1 MRQAETAILST
12 SFRYFLA
19 VADSGSIRAAAKELN
34 IASSAVSRQIGALEQ
49 ILGIQLFDRIG
60 RGLKLSDAGGL
71 LLRNIRAALS
81 GYGDVVTALDALR
94 GLTRGRIKVAT
105 VESISVGVLPDL
117 LTAFWQELPDIEIV
131 RHRDG
136 RGSGDAAGPG
146 GPCRY
151 RLHLQSPGHG
161 RAGDRGL
168 RARLQHRCPD
178 GAVSSAGEAQDR
190 VGEGMHGVSHWPCRR
205 AASVCGP
212 RWSGCWLGTP
222 RGSSRASRCNSLR
235 LMATLARAGQL
246 HRLPDLHRNRGRAAA
261 EGAGPGSPERPEGA
275 GQPFRRHVRNGP
287 RPPIRRSLPSSSLR
301 AAIFGRAPLLAD
313 LPTQRSVAFLAS
325 NRDE

>member
-117 LTAFWQELPDIEIV
+117 LTAFWQKLPDIEISV
-131 RHRDG
+131 TVTGAEAVTRQVQEGHADIG
-136 RGSGDAAGPG
+136 FTLNPRGMEGVTVVYERSFSIGALMAPSHPLAKRKTVSVKDCLEYPLALPA
-146 GPCRY
+146 
-151 RLHLQSPGHG
+151 
-161 RAGDRGL
+161 RGL
-168 RARLQHRCPD
+168 
-178 GAVSSAGEAQDR
+178 
-190 VGEGMHGVSHWPCRR
+190 
-205 AASVCGP
+205 
-212 RWSGCWLGTP
+212 
-222 RGSSRASRCNSLR
+222 
-235 LMATLARAGQL
+235 
-246 HRLPDLHRNRGRAAA
+246 
-261 EGAGPGSPERPEGA
+261 
-275 GQPFRRHVRNGP
+275 
-287 RPPIRRSLPSSSLR
+287 SLR
-301 AAIFGRAPLLAD
+301 AALERVLA
-313 LPTQRSVAFLAS
+313 RHAS
-325 NRDE
+325 KKPPRLQSSSCG

>member
-81 GYGDVVTALDALR
+81 GYGDVVTALDALK

-117 LTAFWQELPDIEIV
+117 LAAFWQKLPDIEISV
-131 RHRDG
+131 TVTGAEAVTRQVQEGHADIG
-136 RGSGDAAGPG
+136 FTFNPRGMEGVTVVYERSFSIGALMAPTHPLAKRKTVSVKDCMEYPLALPA
-146 GPCRY
+146 
-151 RLHLQSPGHG
+151 
-161 RAGDRGL
+161 RGL
-168 RARLQHRCPD
+168 SL
-178 GAVSSAGEAQDR
+178 
-190 VGEGMHGVSHWPCRR
+190 R
-205 AASVCGP
+205 AALERVLARNVAGKPP
-212 RWSGCWLGTP
+212 RLLS
-222 RGSSRASRCNSLR
+222 NSLR
-235 LMATLARAGQL
+235 LTATLSRAGQCIAFQTSVGIDAEL
-246 HRLPDLHRNRGRAAA
+246 KRKTLVLVPLSDRSIPSNRFVVMCERGRTANPALAAFA
-261 EGAGPGSPERPEGA
+261 EFA
-275 GQPFRRHVRNGP
+275 
-287 RPPIRRSLPSSSLR
+287 RSHLQDHR
-301 AAIFGRAPLLAD
+301 
-313 LPTQRSVAFLAS
+313 
-325 NRDE
+325 E